1 MASAAPEP
9 TERLAAIAL
18 AGGRIAIGAGLWVA
32 PRPTLR
38 ALGFA
43 EPDAQA
49 LTVARI
55 AGTRDLVLGA
65 WQTTTLGDR
74 ERLARATAAVAAC
87 DAGDALAF
95 ALALGAGNGG
105 RGCAAWRARCRPPPS
120 RWAWRGRSGDPRGV
134 RPHEWTTLR
143 GSEPVRWGRKK
154 SKCL

>member
-9 TERLAAIAL
+9 TERVAAIAL

-74 ERLARATAAVAAC
+74 ERLARATVAAAAC

-95 ALALGAGNGG
+95 ALALGAGE
-105 RGCAAWRARCRPPPS
+105 RRA
-120 RWAWRGRSGDPRGV
+120 G
-134 RPHEWTTLR
+134 LR
-143 GSEPVRWGRKK
+143 GLAGAVPATALGLGLARALRRPARGQTP
-154 SKCL
+154 